1 MKRILYILLLLISVN
16 TIGQPVLQRATSGNT
31 VKDDRWMAGLNAFM
45 PVYDDSV
52 KASTNKGIDSSGA
65 IYYDRGL
72 KSIMFRQHSPKKWV
86 RIATTSTVDTSKYV
100 KYSDSTILYVTPKQ
114 LRDSLANNS
123 AKFQSNIIMNGG
135 TGNRL
140 GYWVDGETIPVAGKT
155 LDQAFVT
162 ITQRAVAPTYYP
174 PTNSISSSPS
184 SGNYE
189 IGAAINITLSNTFTQ
204 NDAGSLSST
213 SYLKNGSPL
222 GGNTDNITSLTSQV
236 YYQVN
241 SSYAQGACK
250 NNNLG
255 VPDCT
260 GRINAGTITS
270 NAIYFTPYPKRY
282 WGYSSASAPT
292 NGIVLASAGG
302 NNELTTTK
310 VKNSFNVVVSG
321 TLQYVFYAYPA
332 SYGDLSSI
340 IVGGFE
346 SIGAF
351 TKTVLSVTNA
361 QGYVQNYN
369 VYTSNNQFT
378 NTTITF
384 NSVN

>member
-1 MKRILYILLLLISVN
+1 MKQFFLIALLFTFLKVFTQPVQNGSSGSVTIAN
-16 TIGQPVLQRATSGNT
+16 ARTINNLNFSIPRYQDTIAANTNLGVDTIGALIYTYGNQKFLIRKHNPKRWSEVGGDAVQRFNHDVVVNIPSGSL
-31 VKDDRWMAGLNAFM
+31 GAF
-45 PVYDDSV
+45 
-52 KASTNKGIDSSGA
+52 
-65 IYYDRGL
+65 
-72 KSIMFRQHSPKKWV
+72 
-86 RIATTSTVDTSKYV
+86 
-100 KYSDSTILYVTPKQ
+100 
-114 LRDSLANNS
+114 
-123 AKFQSNIIMNGG
+123 SN
-135 TGNRL
+135 
-140 GYWVDGETIPVAGKT
+140 GETIPLNGKRVDSLPDILAT
-155 LDQAFVT
+155 KC
-162 ITQRAVAPTYYP
+162 VAPSYVT
-174 PTNSISSSPS
+174 PTAGITASPS
-184 SGNYE
+184 NGSYE
-189 IGAAINITLSNTFTQ
+189 IGTNLGTITLSSTTGTAINNGGAFTTTTYYQ
-204 NDAGSLSST
+204 
-213 SYLKNGSPL
+213 NGSPL
-222 GGNTDNITSLTSQV
+222 GSNTTTISSLTSTQSF
-236 YYQVN
+236 YVN
-241 SSYAQGACK
+241 KAYTQGACIA
-250 NNNLG
+250 NNCG
-255 VPDCT
+255 TIDCT

-351 TKTVLSVTNA
+351 AKTVLSVTNA

>member
-1 MKRILYILLLLISVN
+1 MKKILYILLLLISVN
-16 TIGQPVLQRATSGNT
+16 AIGQPVINRATAGNT
-31 VKDDRWMAGLNAFM
+31 VKDERWMAGLNAFM
-45 PVYDDSV
+45 PAFNDTIS
-52 KASTNKGIDSSGA
+52 ANTNRGIDSSGA
-65 IYYDRGL
+65 FFYNRIT
-72 KSIMFRQHSPKKWV
+72 KTIWIRQHSPKKWV
-86 RIATTSTVDTSKYV
+86 NTFTTVDTSKYV

-123 AKFQSNIIMNGG
+123 AKFQNDIVMNGG
-135 TGNRL
+135 AGNRL

-174 PTNSISSSPS
+174 PTNSINSSPS

-189 IGAAINITLSNTFTQ
+189 IGSAINITLSNTFTQ

-282 WGYSSASAPT
+282 WGYSSAAAPT

-302 NNELTTTK
+302 SNELTTGK
-310 VKNSFNVVVSG
+310 AKNSFSVVVSG
-321 TLQYVFYAYPA
+321 TLQYVYYAYPA

-351 TKTVLSVTNA
+351 TKTVLSVTNS